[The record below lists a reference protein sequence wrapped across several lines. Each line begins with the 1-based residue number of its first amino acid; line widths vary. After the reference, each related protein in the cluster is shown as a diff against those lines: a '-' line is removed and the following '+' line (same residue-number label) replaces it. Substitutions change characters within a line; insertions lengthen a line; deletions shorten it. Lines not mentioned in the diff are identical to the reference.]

1 MQPTLGPQVILID
14 DIKKEVE
21 SLQEFFTELN
31 IGTKLFEVDSLEP
44 AYPDVPI
51 STTELV
57 FLDLFYNTGFGAR
70 FDAYVC
76 IEWITKVV
84 PAGQKYF
91 LVIWSKDKSY
101 TDELLQKMREM
112 ESPMPYQVE
121 ARSKPEYMLSGDN
134 KYDIS
139 RLLGELG
146 FLTNQEEKS
155 TIQEFHGRVIAIE
168 EDCVL
173 INCLIHKETSTFEV
187 RRFDLKLLENIKYT
201 KGSFLTIRIET
212 KSGSRTIDF
221 LPDNIDR
228 SDLFIKPDDFEDL
241 DDVSFLIDNY

>member
-1 MQPTLGPQVILID
+1 MRPVLGPQIILID
-14 DIKKEVE
+14 DIKKEAE
-21 SLQEFFTELN
+21 PLKEFFTERN
-31 IGTKLFEVDSLEP
+31 IGTRFFEVDYVEP
-44 AYPDVPI
+44 AYPDTPI
-51 STTELV
+51 TTTELV
-57 FLDLFYNTGFGAR
+57 FLDLFYNTGFGAE
-70 FDAYVC
+70 FDVHAC
-76 IEWITKVV
+76 IQWITKIV

-121 ARSKPEYMLSGDN
+121 ARSKPDYRLSGEN
-134 KYDIS
+134 KYDID
-139 RLLGELG
+139 RLLNELG
-146 FLTNQEEKS
+146 LLNKQEEE
-155 TIQEFHGRVIAIE
+155 TIVQEFHGRIIAVE

-187 RRFDLKLLENIKYT
+187 RRFDLKLLENFKYQ

-221 LPDNIDR
+221 FHDDIDR

-241 DDVSFLIDNY
+241 DDVSFLIDN